1 MSEVM
6 IPWAPGAVYTRVLC
20 RLGMP
25 RPDTNPT
32 DGNPELIPISGKVSL
47 TANIASARYLESDA
61 RYRYLTFG
69 TWEFSIRASDG
80 ELVNIPTGTIG
91 VSILSGSSQRIEPE
105 GFSWVATVKPAFGGE
120 WKCVIPPDAVSPYDL
135 VANMNVVPSPAV
147 EYSLQQQINDLNAA
161 IQPGPEQIFVP
172 QRVSGTTG
180 RFRGI
185 FSTVPVGPLPDAQD
199 GDYIFIPE

>member
-25 RPDTNPT
+25 RPDLDPP
-32 DGNPELIPISGKVSL
+32 DDHPELVPISGKVSL
-47 TANIASARYLESDA
+47 SANISSARYLESDA

-80 ELVNIPTGTIG
+80 ELVNLPTGTIG
-91 VSILSGSSQRIEPE
+91 VSVLSGRSARLDPSD
-105 GFSWVATVKPAFGGE
+105 FSWTAVVKPSVGPE
-120 WKCVIPPDAVSPYDL
+120 WRCVIPPDAVSPYDL

-147 EYSLQQQINDLNAA
+147 EYSLQKQINDLNAA
-161 IQPGPEQIFVP
+161 IQPGPDQIFVP
-172 QRVSGTTG
+172 QQIVGTTG

-185 FSTVPVGPLPDAQD
+185 FSAIPASPLPGIQD

>member
-25 RPDTNPT
+25 RPDTDPP

-80 ELVNIPTGTIG
+80 EREHSDRNHWCQYPIRK
-91 VSILSGSSQRIEPE
+91 LSENR
-105 GFSWVATVKPAFGGE
+105 A
-120 WKCVIPPDAVSPYDL
+120 
-135 VANMNVVPSPAV
+135 
-147 EYSLQQQINDLNAA
+147 
-161 IQPGPEQIFVP
+161 
-172 QRVSGTTG
+172 
-180 RFRGI
+180 
-185 FSTVPVGPLPDAQD
+185 
-199 GDYIFIPE
+199 